1 MNVNQTQGK
10 GFPPIWNITFPRISQ
25 FADAHG
31 VLETIHERLES
42 APICI
47 LEASEALDGNPGVTS
62 MAREFAYRQADNYQA
77 IWWLEGG
84 HEAALALKFTQ
95 LAVSAEMGDAHED
108 NPFHTVDEVKQW
120 LALHEGWLLVF
131 DDLAD
136 PAIID
141 SFLPDPVMGHV
152 LITTHHPSP
161 ETDVSKVIIEPLDL
175 ASFIDRYEAFDV
187 RAEQVPA
194 LLPHSP
200 YALDMLAATALHSD
214 YTMPQM
220 LSTIGQ
226 ALDQLDAPGYDD
238 ALQMVIRYP
247 LSVIASQIPAAKDF
261 LALCCFLAPNDIP
274 RFLFR
279 DGEGIVTTRLARI
292 LNDDKAFLDMA
303 TLLCDFGILSQHQDL
318 FTIHPSFQRV
328 LRAGMDEKPAKNWI
342 NAVMKLLEQAFP
354 TDATFD
360 SPSTVSTQL
369 IPHLLGAVEMAEDC
383 NAALPLA
390 STLLYQAGLYLHA
403 CDLQKQ
409 TQMCYLRSIN
419 IAERKLGT
427 VHPAVA
433 TRVNSL
439 GIVEHQL
446 GNLNGAQACFER
458 AIEICESLY
467 GTAKEARYSN
477 IHDSMLT
484 MPLRNLC
491 MILEEK
497 GEVKRAQRAFEKAMK
512 TFVEVYG
519 WNHSVVAECAH
530 CFGNTWM
537 KLENYP
543 KAQNCFLKAV
553 RAEENA
559 HVCDNE
565 VLAIYLNSLGVLLLH
580 NNDAE
585 GAVEH
590 LERALRLGQ
599 NMTGNEDPRVRMDL
613 LYLGHA
619 YREVGRLS
627 DAETSYREALTLLE
641 RDESTEQD
649 YEMAKLL
656 TNLGIVMLGQQQH
669 GQARIFL
676 EQALAM
682 QTELNGEDAVELVS
696 ILVNLGK
703 AMDGLEAPSQAK
715 DLYNRALSII
725 EAQSADN
732 YSDHATILY
741 RLGRSCEIEREYES
755 AINFYEQA
763 MNMDTRHLG
772 KEHPHV
778 GRDAAGVGS
787 VLAHQG
793 DTIVAMGHLT
803 LALDIY
809 EGSLGKDHPKTRAV
823 RKKLDKISH

>member
-1 MNVNQTQGK
+1 MSVNQTHGN
-10 GFPPIWNITFPRISQ
+10 GLPPIGNITFPRISQ
-25 FADAHG
+25 FADEGG
-31 VLETIHERLES
+31 VLQTIHERLES
-42 APICI
+42 TPICI
-47 LEASEALDGNPGVTS
+47 LEASEELDGNPGVSST
-62 MAREFAYRQADNYQA
+62 AREFAYRYADNYQA
-77 IWWLEGG
+77 IWWLDGW
-84 HEAALALKFTQ
+84 HETALALNYTQ
-95 LAVSAEMGDAHED
+95 LAVSVNTRGARED
-108 NPFHTVDEVKQW
+108 NSFHTVDEVKQW
-120 LALHEGWLLVF
+120 LAAHDGWLLIIN
-131 DDLAD
+131 DLAD
-136 PAIID
+136 PAMID
-141 SFLPDPVMGHV
+141 DFLPDPIMGHV

-161 ETDVSKVIIEPLDL
+161 ETDISKVIIEPLDL
-175 ASFIDRYEAFDV
+175 ASFVARYEAFDV
-187 RAEQVPA
+187 YAEQVPS
-194 LLPHSP
+194 LLSHSP
-200 YALDMLAATALHSD
+200 YALNMLAATATHSD

-220 LSTIGQ
+220 LNTIGQ
-226 ALDQLDAPGYDD
+226 ALDKLDAPDYDD

-247 LSVIASQIPAAKDF
+247 LSAIISRIPAAKDF

-274 RFLFR
+274 RLLFR
-279 DGEGIVTTRLARI
+279 DGEGIVTARLARI
-292 LNDDKAFLDMA
+292 LDDDKAFQEMA
-303 TLLCDFGILSQHQDL
+303 TLLCDFDILSQHQGM
-318 FTIHPSFQRV
+318 FSIHPSFQRV
-328 LRAGMDEKPAKNWI
+328 LRAGMDEKAARNWN
-342 NAVMKLLEQAFP
+342 NAVMRMIEQAFP
-354 TDATFD
+354 TDATFE
-360 SPSTVSTQL
+360 SPSSVCTQL
-369 IPHLLGAVEMAEDC
+369 IPHLLRGVEMAEAC
-383 NAALPLA
+383 GAALPLA
-390 STLLYQAGLYLHA
+390 STLLYQAGLYLQA
-403 CDLQKQ
+403 YDLDKQ

-446 GNLNGAQACFER
+446 GNLDSAQACFER
-458 AIEICESLY
+458 AIEICETLY

-477 IHDSMLT
+477 IHDTMLT

-491 MILEEK
+491 MVLEEK

-543 KAQNCFLKAV
+543 KAQSCFLKAV

-580 NNDAE
+580 NNDSE

-590 LERALRLGQ
+590 LERALRLDQ
-599 NMTGNEDPRVRMDL
+599 NMTSNGDPRVRMDL
-613 LYLGHA
+613 LYLGNA

-627 DAETSYREALTLLE
+627 EAEASYREALASLE
-641 RDESTEQD
+641 RDDSPEQES
-649 YEMAKLL
+649 EMVKLL
-656 TNLGIVMLGQQQH
+656 TNLGVVMLGQKQH

-682 QTELNGEDAVELVS
+682 QTELNGDDAVGLVS

-715 DLYNRALSII
+715 DLYTRALAII

-741 RLGRSCEIEREYES
+741 RLGRSCELEREYES
-755 AINFYEQA
+755 AIHYYEQA

-772 KEHPHV
+772 KEHSHV

-787 VLAHQG
+787 VLARQG

-809 EGSLGKDHPKTRAV
+809 EESLGKDHPKTRAV